1 MNSSRQEAT
10 VSDLLIHLDTAYTF
24 ARWVLVDPMEAED
37 AVLEAS
43 RQAIRCDAHFRNAG
57 LFACFLTLVRNACHA
72 RLRCNGSKP
81 GQAGID
87 IEAAGSAVPRAVV
100 HRDERTATL
109 SNALLH
115 LPLELRE
122 VIVLRE
128 VHKLPYKAIS
138 TITGVPSNTI
148 MSRLSR
154 ARMMLMESVFPD
166 AGQAAPSASCPVGDE
181 I

>member
-72 RLRCNGSKP
+72 RLRRNGSKP

-87 IEAAGSAVPRAVV
+87 IEAAGSAVPRAV

-109 SNALLH
+109 RNALLH

-128 VHKLPYKAIS
+128 LHKLPYKAIS
-138 TITGVPSNTI
+138 TIIGVPSNTI
-148 MSRLSR
+148 MSRLSQ
-154 ARMMLMESVFPD
+154 ARVMLMESVFPE
-166 AGQAAPSASCPVGDE
+166 AGQAVPAASCPVGDE